1 VPVTIR
7 AAAFRTRCSLL
18 VTLFDAPTRIML
30 PESTRDVTVRDAY
43 GRLSSYSVLIG
54 VKLTASISADR
65 RQAKCVDRMDQSQVS
80 WLSRSVVAVDRSLSP
95 TWMTLGSTFYTK
107 WQTGKRSNKKSWIST
122 NQVKASWCRHSSH
135 IVLTF
140 VFLYESYNKKLSCR
154 RDTAQR
160 FVSLNILLSH
170 SMLLKLIR
178 NDTVE

>member
-1 VPVTIR
+1 MWQSLVILPGATVPVTIR

-95 TWMTLGSTFYTK
+95 TWMTLGSPEYLQIKSRRRGVVTRHTLCSLLFSCMSLT
-107 WQTGKRSNKKSWIST
+107 TRSSAVAETLRNASCHWIF
-122 NQVKASWCRHSSH
+122 C
-135 IVLTF
+135 
-140 VFLYESYNKKLSCR
+140 
-154 RDTAQR
+154 
-160 FVSLNILLSH
+160 
-170 SMLLKLIR
+170 
-178 NDTVE
+178 